1 MMSMGP
7 VDLYEQLKPKL
18 GEDESK
24 ALIDYM
30 DEKVRREVAT
40 KEDLLILKSD
50 LEKQIQDAKSD
61 LEKQIQGVN
70 GGVQTLRG
78 EMKDD
83 IWKLRV
89 LVIVVLV
96 LEIVLNPKIVAFI
109 GKIFGLVK

>member
-40 KEDLLILKSD
+40 KEDLLIL
-50 LEKQIQDAKSD
+50 KSD

>member
-1 MMSMGP
+1 MSISP
-7 VDLYEQLKPKL
+7 VDLYERLKPKL
-18 GEDESK
+18 GEEESK

-50 LEKQIQDAKSD
+50 LEKQIQSARA
-61 LEKQIQGVN
+61 EV
-70 GGVQTLRG
+70 
-78 EMKDD
+78 KDD

-96 LEIVLNPKIVAFI
+96 LEIVLNPKIVEFI